1 VTRSDLRDLLR
12 EWTRAAELMTRGR
25 PAGPAAGPSAPPTDT
40 GEATGLPAARLTI
53 TIGYGPSLFDGR
65 LGLSSRKPAALRPLP
80 VLANEDLDPGRSGG
94 NLCLQA
100 CSDDPQVAFHAV
112 RNLARGYLFT
122 DGIVPETGTLDGGLF
137 FIAYMRDPAQFVRLQ
152 QSLTGDALNE
162 YIRHVSSAVFVC
174 PPGLRPGQDWG
185 GVCSADPGPGG
196 RAQSSTAIIA
206 AARAAAPGS
215 MGRYRAGRPIS
226 SAIALASCSGL
237 VRA

>member
-94 NLCLQA
+94 DLCLQA

-112 RNLARGYLFT
+112 RNLARGYSFT

-185 GVCSADPGPGG
+185 GVLFG
-196 RAQSSTAIIA
+196 
-206 AARAAAPGS
+206 
-215 MGRYRAGRPIS
+215 
-226 SAIALASCSGL
+226 
-237 VRA
+237 

>member
-1 VTRSDLRDLLR
+1 VDFDANMKASMKVAGLLSPYLRTVDPDLVSLIRQRNDAVQR
-12 EWTRAAELMTRGR
+12 PGPRGR
-25 PAGPAAGPSAPPTDT
+25 RRAGPAADPSAPPTDT

-94 NLCLQA
+94 DLCLQA

-112 RNLARGYLFT
+112 RNLARGYSFT

-185 GVCSADPGPGG
+185 GVLFG
-196 RAQSSTAIIA
+196 
-206 AARAAAPGS
+206 
-215 MGRYRAGRPIS
+215 
-226 SAIALASCSGL
+226 
-237 VRA
+237 